1 MYTLTLSDGT
11 TLRNLEANG
20 DVLYTSETVT
30 ADTFTGKLD
39 TVTISNGSDD
49 TRTLTECV
57 LLDIGEADNNK
68 TYFVIVEKTAEMRM
82 RDQISELESVNTE
95 LELALTEVYELIIG
109 G

>member
-11 TLRNLEANG
+11 TLNNLEANG

-30 ADTFTGKLD
+30 ADTFTGKLE
-39 TVTISNGSDD
+39 TVTISNGND
-49 TRTLTECV
+49 TRILNDCI
-57 LLDIGEADNNK
+57 LLDIGEAENNK
-68 TYFVIVEKTAEMRM
+68 TYFVIVEKSADAKMSERM
-82 RDQISELESVNTE
+82 AELETVNTE

>member
-11 TLRNLEANG
+11 IFRNLEANG

-49 TRTLTECV
+49 TRTLNDCV

-68 TYFVIVEKTAEMRM
+68 TYFVIVEKSADAKMSERM
-82 RDQISELESVNTE
+82 AELETVNTE